1 MNLNTARCS
10 TDDVIRDHSFF
21 EGSSVGEEAFAL
33 AYATSTDGL
42 TWHKPILNLVEEDG
56 STANNLVWPFYRWS
70 GGHGV
75 MKDPSEVDPN
85 KRYKMLFTLCTK
97 GEHGRLRTAFLAGLS
112 LHADVPPVDTSCP
125 FLVHT

>member
-1 MNLNTARCS
+1 MILNTARCS

-21 EGSSVGEEAFAL
+21 EGSTVGEEAFAL

-42 TWHKPILNLVEEDG
+42 TWYKPILNLIEEDG

-97 GEHGRLRTAFLAGLS
+97 GEHGRLHAGVS
-112 LHADVPPVDTSCP
+112 RRAAS
-125 FLVHT
+125 

>member
-1 MNLNTARCS
+1 M
-10 TDDVIRDHSFF
+10 IRDHSFF
-21 EGSSVGEEAFAL
+21 EGSTVGEEAFAL

-42 TWHKPILNLVEEDG
+42 TWHKPILNLIEEDG

-97 GEHGRLRTAFLAGLS
+97 GEHGACARRFS
-112 LHADVPPVDTSCP
+112 LG
-125 FLVHT
+125 